1 MGTEQET
8 LIYIEDQDKLD
19 ASVAAN
25 AFAHKD
31 VKNRAYINTLGAE
44 LALKYLASEDIDV
57 SNIYNIHSIKKIL
70 EEMDISDIMLPNI
83 HIDVRVVF
91 DENAIFVPKSHFE
104 YNLVPDIY
112 LVFYLAKDLSHVKF
126 LGFFDPKLINKNNAN
141 DKYYFIEKEKLSS
154 AKDLKKYI
162 EAHKS
167 TTNET
172 LSAEDYS
179 NSERIIVAMSD
190 NDISEADKKYLIN
203 QLTKSAELRDKFI
216 EYENFETLSYKAM
229 TDSEIKKPE
238 IKEAVEETPSINDT
252 AEIADT
258 ATEEDVTDVSENLEI
273 DDMELEPIAPIEDIA
288 LDEDFNTDTTDVT
301 DTTETPKNNEKSS
314 NGIADI
320 AGTAIAGAAAG
331 AIVGAA
337 AGATAMAAGEVAGF
351 ASTAAELGAVAETGM
366 NIVDKGVDIAKD
378 LVTGTSEEKI
388 SLDNI
393 ETPEI
398 ENTALP
404 QEDIATNSISLD
416 DVDTSAIDNISLPEE
431 NIETEQISLDNVEI
445 PEPNAGEDFIDQI
458 DNKISFDDIDTN
470 VAENIAEPLNIDEE
484 KVSLN
489 EVDTTNIEPLEN
501 LDEQVDINENS
512 ISLDDV
518 DVSNIET
525 LNPKDDFQEE
535 TISFDNIDLDTT
547 NISEENLNIDTN
559 ATEEKLSFND
569 VQEKESETQDENSN
583 VEETISLDNIPQTDV
598 EELDTSDFM
607 DDVVSLDDMD
617 LNLEETGLNET
628 TEIADNIEPLDISE
642 TVKTENSEPVAN
654 TEENKEGFGKN
665 LLENLTP
672 ENLDN
677 ISIEDL
683 GLDDENLPE
692 TNAEDIS
699 SNDLLSQ
706 IDDIL
711 NSSAT
716 SDTPVEVPQ
725 NETTDTNV
733 SLDDIPDI
741 SDLAETP
748 VTTDENPNAEIL
760 DNIEN
765 LSDNV
770 EEPTISEDN
779 SEEESNATDG
789 MLADIDDL
797 LGGGFD
803 SEENSAEPQVPQESP
818 ENVEDN
824 ENIGVLFNDTD
835 PVTDAELDNIE
846 EDVQSQSIPG
856 AALMNKPKTN
866 KNTIIVAA
874 ALVTVLAAAS
884 AVLMLKPKADNAADV
899 VEPIATTQT
908 PTDNVPATPTDTE
921 NILANTPDI
930 KKDAN
935 NIQKAQ
941 PQELKNTAIKPKQG
955 ARESY
960 MDVSKLVWD
969 VPDSLSYSTKM
980 QNYLRTAGKSIKLS
994 LSADLLLADE
1004 YAYTNQVK
1012 VSLKLSKDGSVQ
1024 DARIV
1029 SSSGSTQIDNIV
1041 LQSVKETLNVVKPPS
1056 DEVKTPDFN
1065 LALIIYF

>member
-91 DENAIFVPKSHFE
+91 DENVIFVPKSHFE

-126 LGFFDPKLINKNNAN
+126 LGFFDPKLINKNNSN

-162 EAHKS
+162 ETHQS

-172 LSAEDYS
+172 LSEEDYS

-190 NDISEADKKYLIN
+190 NDISEDDKKYLIN

-238 IKEAVEETPSINDT
+238 IKDITETAPVDT
-252 AEIADT
+252 NITEISDIV
-258 ATEEDVTDVSENLEI
+258 TEEEPTDVSENLEI
-273 DDMELEPIAPIEDIA
+273 DDIELEPIAPIEDIA
-288 LDEDFNTDTTDVT
+288 LDENFNTDTTDVAN
-301 DTTETPKNNEKSS
+301 TTEAPKNIDEKSS
-314 NGIADI
+314 NATDI

-331 AIVGAA
+331 AIAGAA
-337 AGATAMAAGEVAGF
+337 AGTAAIAAGEIAGL
-351 ASTAAELGAVAETGM
+351 ASTAAEIGAIAETGM
-366 NIVDKGVDIAKD
+366 NITDKGLDIAKD
-378 LVTGTSEEKI
+378 LISEKSEEKI
-388 SLDNI
+388 SLENVEVPDI
-393 ETPEI
+393 ED
-398 ENTALP
+398 TALP
-404 QEDIATNSISLD
+404 QEDVTTNSISLD
-416 DVDTSAIDNISLPEE
+416 EVDTSAIDNISLPEE

-445 PEPNAGEDFIDQI
+445 PEPTAGEDFINQI
-458 DNKISFDDIDTN
+458 DNKISFDDVETDVT
-470 VAENIAEPLNIDEE
+470 ENTTEPLNIDEE
-484 KVSLN
+484 KISLN
-489 EVDTTNIEPLEN
+489 EVDTTSIEPLEN
-501 LDEQVDINENS
+501 LNDQVDINENS

-518 DVSNIET
+518 NISDVET

-535 TISFDNIDLDTT
+535 TISFDNVDIDTT
-547 NISEENLNIDTN
+547 NIPEENLNIDTN
-559 ATEEKLSFND
+559 ATENKISFND
-569 VQEKESETQDENSN
+569 VQEKESEIKDANLNTTETTSFDN
-583 VEETISLDNIPQTDV
+583 VPQAEV

-628 TEIADNIEPLDISE
+628 TELTNNVEPLDISE
-642 TVKTENSEPVAN
+642 TVEPENSTENSEPVAE

-683 GLDDENLPE
+683 GLDDKNLPE

-725 NETTDTNV
+725 TETTDTNA
-733 SLDDIPDI
+733 SLDEIPDI
-741 SDLAETP
+741 TDLANTP
-748 VTTDENPNAEIL
+748 VTSDETNT
-760 DNIEN
+760 
-765 LSDNV
+765 
-770 EEPTISEDN
+770 EEPTITEEN
-779 SEEESNATDG
+779 SEEESNADDA
-789 MLADIDDL
+789 MFADIDDL
-797 LGGGFD
+797 LGGEID
-803 SEENSAEPQVPQESP
+803 SEEKSTETQDTP
-818 ENVEDN
+818 ENIEDN
-824 ENIGVLFNDTD
+824 KNIGVLFNDTD

-846 EDVQSQSIPG
+846 EDAQPQSIPG

-884 AVLMLKPKADNAADV
+884 AVMILKPKDDNATDV

-908 PTDNVPATPTDTE
+908 PSDNVPTAPTDTE

-941 PQELKNTAIKPKQG
+941 PQELKNTAVKPKQG
-955 ARESY
+955 AKESY

-1012 VSLKLSKDGSVQ
+1012 VSLKLSKDGAVQ

>member
-91 DENAIFVPKSHFE
+91 DENVIFVPKSHFE

-162 EAHKS
+162 ETHQS

-172 LSAEDYS
+172 LSEEDYS

-190 NDISEADKKYLIN
+190 NDISEDDKKYLIN

-238 IKEAVEETPSINDT
+238 IKDITETTPVDT
-252 AEIADT
+252 NITEISDIV
-258 ATEEDVTDVSENLEI
+258 TEEEPTDVSENLEI
-273 DDMELEPIAPIEDIA
+273 DDIELEPIAPIEDIA
-288 LDEDFNTDTTDVT
+288 LDEDFNTDTTDVAN
-301 DTTETPKNNEKSS
+301 TTEAPKNIDEKSS
-314 NGIADI
+314 NATDI

-331 AIVGAA
+331 AIAGAA
-337 AGATAMAAGEVAGF
+337 AGTAAIAAGEITGL
-351 ASTAAELGAVAETGM
+351 ASTAAEIGAITETGM
-366 NIVDKGVDIAKD
+366 NITDKGLDIAKD
-378 LVTGTSEEKI
+378 LISEKSEEKI
-388 SLDNI
+388 SLENVEAPDI
-393 ETPEI
+393 ED
-398 ENTALP
+398 TALP
-404 QEDIATNSISLD
+404 QEDVTTNSISLD
-416 DVDTSAIDNISLPEE
+416 EVDTSAIDNISLPEE

-445 PEPNAGEDFIDQI
+445 PEPTAGEDFINQI
-458 DNKISFDDIDTN
+458 DNKISFDDIETDVT
-470 VAENIAEPLNIDEE
+470 ENTTEPLNIDEE
-484 KVSLN
+484 KISLN
-489 EVDTTNIEPLEN
+489 EVDTTSIEPLEN
-501 LDEQVDINENS
+501 LNDQVDINENS

-518 DVSNIET
+518 NISDVET

-535 TISFDNIDLDTT
+535 TISFDNVDIDTT
-547 NISEENLNIDTN
+547 NIPEENLNIDTN
-559 ATEEKLSFND
+559 ATENKISFND
-569 VQEKESETQDENSN
+569 VQEKESEIKD
-583 VEETISLDNIPQTDV
+583 

-628 TEIADNIEPLDISE
+628 TELTNNVEPLDISE
-642 TVKTENSEPVAN
+642 TVEPENSTENSEPVAE

-683 GLDDENLPE
+683 GLDDKNLPE

-725 NETTDTNV
+725 TETTDTNA
-733 SLDDIPDI
+733 SLDEIPDI
-741 SDLAETP
+741 TDLANTP
-748 VTTDENPNAEIL
+748 VTSDETNT
-760 DNIEN
+760 
-765 LSDNV
+765 
-770 EEPTISEDN
+770 EEPTITEEN
-779 SEEESNATDG
+779 SEEESNADDA
-789 MLADIDDL
+789 MFADIDDL
-797 LGGGFD
+797 LGGEID
-803 SEENSAEPQVPQESP
+803 SEEKSTETQDTP
-818 ENVEDN
+818 ENIEDN
-824 ENIGVLFNDTD
+824 KNIGVLFNDTD

-846 EDVQSQSIPG
+846 EDAQPQSIPG

-884 AVLMLKPKADNAADV
+884 AVMILKPKDDNATDV

-908 PTDNVPATPTDTE
+908 PSDNVPTAPTDTE

-930 KKDAN
+930 KKDTN

-941 PQELKNTAIKPKQG
+941 PQELKNTAVKPKQG
-955 ARESY
+955 AKESY

-1012 VSLKLSKDGSVQ
+1012 VSLKLSKDGAVQ

-1041 LQSVKETLNVVKPPS
+1041 LQSVKDTLSAVKPPV
-1056 DEVKTPDFN
+1056 DELKGQNFN

>member
-91 DENAIFVPKSHFE
+91 DENVIFVPKSHFE

-162 EAHKS
+162 ETHQS

-172 LSAEDYS
+172 LSEEDYS

-190 NDISEADKKYLIN
+190 NDISEDDKKYLIN

-238 IKEAVEETPSINDT
+238 IKDITETTPVDT
-252 AEIADT
+252 NITEISDI
-258 ATEEDVTDVSENLEI
+258 ATEEEPTNVSENLEI
-273 DDMELEPIAPIEDIA
+273 DDIELEPIAPIEDIA
-288 LDEDFNTDTTDVT
+288 LDENFNNDTTDVAN
-301 DTTETPKNNEKSS
+301 TTEAPKNIDEKSS
-314 NGIADI
+314 NATDI

-331 AIVGAA
+331 AIAGAA
-337 AGATAMAAGEVAGF
+337 AGTAAIAAGEIAGL
-351 ASTAAELGAVAETGM
+351 ASTAAEIGAIAETGM
-366 NIVDKGVDIAKD
+366 NITDKGLDIAKD
-378 LVTGTSEEKI
+378 LISEKSEEKF
-388 SLDNI
+388 SLENVEAPDI
-393 ETPEI
+393 ED
-398 ENTALP
+398 TALP
-404 QEDIATNSISLD
+404 QEDVTTNSISLD
-416 DVDTSAIDNISLPEE
+416 EVDTSAIDNISLPEE

-445 PEPNAGEDFIDQI
+445 PEPTAGEDFINQI
-458 DNKISFDDIDTN
+458 DNKISFDDVETDVT
-470 VAENIAEPLNIDEE
+470 ENTTEPLNIDEE
-484 KVSLN
+484 KISLN
-489 EVDTTNIEPLEN
+489 EVDTTSIEPLEN
-501 LDEQVDINENS
+501 LNDQVDINENS

-518 DVSNIET
+518 NISDVET

-535 TISFDNIDLDTT
+535 TISFDNVDIDTT
-547 NISEENLNIDTN
+547 NIPEENLNIDAN
-559 ATEEKLSFND
+559 ATENKISFND
-569 VQEKESETQDENSN
+569 VQEKESEIKDEDLNTTETTSFDN
-583 VEETISLDNIPQTDV
+583 VPQAEV

-628 TEIADNIEPLDISE
+628 TELTNNVEPLDISE
-642 TVKTENSEPVAN
+642 TVEPENSTENSEPVTE

-672 ENLDN
+672 ENL
-677 ISIEDL
+677 
-683 GLDDENLPE
+683 
-692 TNAEDIS
+692 
-699 SNDLLSQ
+699 
-706 IDDIL
+706 
-711 NSSAT
+711 
-716 SDTPVEVPQ
+716 
-725 NETTDTNV
+725 
-733 SLDDIPDI
+733 
-741 SDLAETP
+741 
-748 VTTDENPNAEIL
+748 
-760 DNIEN
+760 
-765 LSDNV
+765 
-770 EEPTISEDN
+770 EDN
-779 SEEESNATDG
+779 K
-789 MLADIDDL
+789 
-797 LGGGFD
+797 
-803 SEENSAEPQVPQESP
+803 
-818 ENVEDN
+818 
-824 ENIGVLFNDTD
+824 NIGVLFNDTD

-846 EDVQSQSIPG
+846 EDAQPQSIPG

-884 AVLMLKPKADNAADV
+884 AVMILKPKDDNATDV

-908 PTDNVPATPTDTE
+908 PSDNVPTAPTDTE

-941 PQELKNTAIKPKQG
+941 PQELKNTAVKPKQG
-955 ARESY
+955 AKESY

-1012 VSLKLSKDGSVQ
+1012 VSLKLSKDGAVQ

>member
-91 DENAIFVPKSHFE
+91 DENVIFVPKSHFE

-162 EAHKS
+162 ETHQS

-172 LSAEDYS
+172 LSEEDYS

-190 NDISEADKKYLIN
+190 NDISEDDKKYLIN

-238 IKEAVEETPSINDT
+238 IKDITETT
-252 AEIADT
+252 TADT
-258 ATEEDVTDVSENLEI
+258 NITEISDIATEEEPTNVSENLEI
-273 DDMELEPIAPIEDIA
+273 DDIELEPIAPIEDIA
-288 LDEDFNTDTTDVT
+288 LDEDFNTDTTDVAN
-301 DTTETPKNNEKSS
+301 TTETPKNIDEKSS
-314 NGIADI
+314 NATDI

-331 AIVGAA
+331 AIAGAA
-337 AGATAMAAGEVAGF
+337 AGAAAIAAGEIAGL
-351 ASTAAELGAVAETGM
+351 ASTAAEIGAIAETGM
-366 NIVDKGVDIAKD
+366 NITDKGLDIAKD
-378 LVTGTSEEKI
+378 LTSEKSEEKI
-388 SLDNI
+388 SLENVEAPNI
-393 ETPEI
+393 EDI
-398 ENTALP
+398 ALP
-404 QEDIATNSISLD
+404 QEDVTTNSISLD
-416 DVDTSAIDNISLPEE
+416 EVDTSAIDNISLPEE

-445 PEPNAGEDFIDQI
+445 PEPTAGEDFINQI
-458 DNKISFDDIDTN
+458 DNKISFDDIETDVT
-470 VAENIAEPLNIDEE
+470 ENTTEPLNIDEE
-484 KVSLN
+484 KISLN
-489 EVDTTNIEPLEN
+489 EVDTTSIEPLEN
-501 LDEQVDINENS
+501 LNDQVDINENS

-518 DVSNIET
+518 NISDIET

-535 TISFDNIDLDTT
+535 TISFDNVDIDTT
-547 NISEENLNIDTN
+547 NIPEENLNIDTN
-559 ATEEKLSFND
+559 ATENKISFND
-569 VQEKESETQDENSN
+569 VQEKESEIKD
-583 VEETISLDNIPQTDV
+583 

-628 TEIADNIEPLDISE
+628 TELTNNVEPLDVSE
-642 TVKTENSEPVAN
+642 TVEPENSTENSEPVTE

-683 GLDDENLPE
+683 GLDDKNLPE

-725 NETTDTNV
+725 TETTDTNA
-733 SLDDIPDI
+733 SLDEIPDI
-741 SDLAETP
+741 TDLANTP
-748 VTTDENPNAEIL
+748 VTSDETNT
-760 DNIEN
+760 
-765 LSDNV
+765 
-770 EEPTISEDN
+770 EEPTITEDN
-779 SEEESNATDG
+779 SEEESNSDDA
-789 MLADIDDL
+789 MFADIDDL
-797 LGGGFD
+797 LGGEID
-803 SEENSAEPQVPQESP
+803 SEEKSTETQDTP
-818 ENVEDN
+818 ENIEDN
-824 ENIGVLFNDTD
+824 KNIGVLFNDTD

-846 EDVQSQSIPG
+846 EDAQPQSIPG

-884 AVLMLKPKADNAADV
+884 AVMILKPKDDNATDV

-908 PTDNVPATPTDTE
+908 PSDNVPTAPTDTE

-941 PQELKNTAIKPKQG
+941 PQELKNTAVKPKQG
-955 ARESY
+955 AKESY

-1012 VSLKLSKDGSVQ
+1012 VSLKLSKDGAVQ

>member
-91 DENAIFVPKSHFE
+91 DENVIFVPKSHFE

-162 EAHKS
+162 ETHQS

-172 LSAEDYS
+172 LSEEDYS

-190 NDISEADKKYLIN
+190 NDISEDDKKYLIN

-238 IKEAVEETPSINDT
+238 IKDITETNPVDT
-252 AEIADT
+252 NITEISDI
-258 ATEEDVTDVSENLEI
+258 ATEEEPTDVSENLEI
-273 DDMELEPIAPIEDIA
+273 DDIELEPIAPIEDIA
-288 LDEDFNTDTTDVT
+288 LDEDFNTDTTDVAN
-301 DTTETPKNNEKSS
+301 TTEAPKNIDEKSS
-314 NGIADI
+314 NATDI

-331 AIVGAA
+331 AIAGAA
-337 AGATAMAAGEVAGF
+337 AGTAAIAAGEIAGL
-351 ASTAAELGAVAETGM
+351 ASTAAEIGAIAETGM
-366 NIVDKGVDIAKD
+366 NITDKGLDIAKD
-378 LVTGTSEEKI
+378 LISEKSEEKI
-388 SLDNI
+388 SLD
-393 ETPEI
+393 E
-398 ENTALP
+398 
-404 QEDIATNSISLD
+404 
-416 DVDTSAIDNISLPEE
+416 VDTSAIDNISLPEE

-445 PEPNAGEDFIDQI
+445 PEPTAGEDFINQI
-458 DNKISFDDIDTN
+458 DNKISFDDIETDVT
-470 VAENIAEPLNIDEE
+470 ENTTEPLNIDEE
-484 KVSLN
+484 KISLN
-489 EVDTTNIEPLEN
+489 EVDTTSIEPLEN
-501 LDEQVDINENS
+501 LNDQVDINENS

-518 DVSNIET
+518 NISDIET
-525 LNPKDDFQEE
+525 LNPRDDFQEE
-535 TISFDNIDLDTT
+535 TISFDNVDIDTT
-547 NISEENLNIDTN
+547 NIPEENLNIDIN
-559 ATEEKLSFND
+559 ATENKISFND
-569 VQEKESETQDENSN
+569 VQEKESEIKDEDLNTTETTSFDN
-583 VEETISLDNIPQTDV
+583 VPQAEV

-628 TEIADNIEPLDISE
+628 TELTNNVEPLDISE
-642 TVKTENSEPVAN
+642 TVEPENSTENSEPVAE

-683 GLDDENLPE
+683 GLDDKNLPE

-725 NETTDTNV
+725 TETTDTNA
-733 SLDDIPDI
+733 SLDEIPDI
-741 SDLAETP
+741 TDLANTP
-748 VTTDENPNAEIL
+748 VTSDETNT
-760 DNIEN
+760 
-765 LSDNV
+765 
-770 EEPTISEDN
+770 EEPTITEEN
-779 SEEESNATDG
+779 SEEESNADDA
-789 MLADIDDL
+789 MFADIDDL
-797 LGGGFD
+797 LGGEIN
-803 SEENSAEPQVPQESP
+803 SEEKSTETQDTP
-818 ENVEDN
+818 ENIEDN
-824 ENIGVLFNDTD
+824 KNIGVLFNDTD

-846 EDVQSQSIPG
+846 EDAQPQSIPG

-884 AVLMLKPKADNAADV
+884 AVMILKPKDDNATDV

-908 PTDNVPATPTDTE
+908 PSDNVPTAPTDTE

-941 PQELKNTAIKPKQG
+941 PQELKNTAVKPKQG
-955 ARESY
+955 AKESY

-1012 VSLKLSKDGSVQ
+1012 VNLKLSKDGAVQ

>member
-91 DENAIFVPKSHFE
+91 DENVIFVPKSHFE

-162 EAHKS
+162 ETHQS

-172 LSAEDYS
+172 LSEEDYS

-190 NDISEADKKYLIN
+190 NDISEDDKKYLIN

-238 IKEAVEETPSINDT
+238 IKDITETNPVDT
-252 AEIADT
+252 NITEISDIV
-258 ATEEDVTDVSENLEI
+258 TEEEPTDVSENLEI
-273 DDMELEPIAPIEDIA
+273 DDIELEPIAPIEDIA
-288 LDEDFNTDTTDVT
+288 LDEDFNTDTTDVAN
-301 DTTETPKNNEKSS
+301 TTEAPKNIDEKSS
-314 NGIADI
+314 NATDI

-331 AIVGAA
+331 TAAI
-337 AGATAMAAGEVAGF
+337 AAGEIAGL
-351 ASTAAELGAVAETGM
+351 ASTASKIGAIAETGM
-366 NIVDKGVDIAKD
+366 NITDKGLDIAKD
-378 LVTGTSEEKI
+378 LISEKSEEKI
-388 SLDNI
+388 SLENV
-393 ETPEI
+393 ETPDI
-398 ENTALP
+398 EDIALP
-404 QEDIATNSISLD
+404 QEDVTTNSISLD
-416 DVDTSAIDNISLPEE
+416 EVDTSAIDNISLPEE

-445 PEPNAGEDFIDQI
+445 PEPTAGEDFINQI
-458 DNKISFDDIDTN
+458 DNKISFDDVETDVT
-470 VAENIAEPLNIDEE
+470 ENTTEPLNIDEE
-484 KVSLN
+484 KISLN
-489 EVDTTNIEPLEN
+489 EVDTTSIEPLEN
-501 LDEQVDINENS
+501 LNDQVDINENS

-518 DVSNIET
+518 NISDVET

-535 TISFDNIDLDTT
+535 TISFDNVDIDTT
-547 NISEENLNIDTN
+547 NIPEENLNIDTN
-559 ATEEKLSFND
+559 ATENKISFND
-569 VQEKESETQDENSN
+569 VQEKESEIKGEDLNTT
-583 VEETISLDNIPQTDV
+583 ETISLDNVPQAEV

-617 LNLEETGLNET
+617 LNLEETGINET
-628 TEIADNIEPLDISE
+628 TELTNNVEPLDISE
-642 TVKTENSEPVAN
+642 TVEPENSTENSEPVAE

-683 GLDDENLPE
+683 GLDDKNLPE

-725 NETTDTNV
+725 TETTDTNA
-733 SLDDIPDI
+733 SLDEIPDI
-741 SDLAETP
+741 TDLANTP
-748 VTTDENPNAEIL
+748 VTSDETNT
-760 DNIEN
+760 
-765 LSDNV
+765 
-770 EEPTISEDN
+770 EEPTITEEN
-779 SEEESNATDG
+779 SEEESNADDA
-789 MLADIDDL
+789 MFADIDDL
-797 LGGGFD
+797 LGGEFD
-803 SEENSAEPQVPQESP
+803 SEEKSTETQDTP
-818 ENVEDN
+818 ENIEDN
-824 ENIGVLFNDTD
+824 KNIGVLFNDTD
-835 PVTDAELDNIE
+835 PVTDAELDK
-846 EDVQSQSIPG
+846 
-856 AALMNKPKTN
+856 LMNKPKTN

-884 AVLMLKPKADNAADV
+884 AVMILKPKNDNATDV

-908 PTDNVPATPTDTE
+908 PSDNVPTAPTDTE

-941 PQELKNTAIKPKQG
+941 PQELKNTAVKPKQG
-955 ARESY
+955 AKESY

-1012 VSLKLSKDGSVQ
+1012 VSLKLSKDGAVQ

>member
-91 DENAIFVPKSHFE
+91 DENVIFVPKSHFE

-162 EAHKS
+162 ETHQS

-172 LSAEDYS
+172 LSEEDYS

-190 NDISEADKKYLIN
+190 NDISEDDKKYLIN

-238 IKEAVEETPSINDT
+238 IKDITETTPVDT
-252 AEIADT
+252 NITEISDIV
-258 ATEEDVTDVSENLEI
+258 TEEKPTDVSENLEI
-273 DDMELEPIAPIEDIA
+273 DDIELEPIAPIEDIA
-288 LDEDFNTDTTDVT
+288 LDEDFNTDTTDVAN
-301 DTTETPKNNEKSS
+301 TTEAPKNIDEKSS
-314 NGIADI
+314 NATDI

-331 AIVGAA
+331 AIAGAA
-337 AGATAMAAGEVAGF
+337 AGTAAIAAGEIAGL
-351 ASTAAELGAVAETGM
+351 ASTAAEVGAIAETGM
-366 NIVDKGVDIAKD
+366 NITDKGLDIAKD
-378 LVTGTSEEKI
+378 LISEKSEEKI
-388 SLDNI
+388 SLENVEAPGI
-393 ETPEI
+393 ED
-398 ENTALP
+398 TALP
-404 QEDIATNSISLD
+404 QEDITTNTISLD
-416 DVDTSAIDNISLPEE
+416 EVDTSAIDNISLPEE

-445 PEPNAGEDFIDQI
+445 PEPTAGEDFINQI
-458 DNKISFDDIDTN
+458 DNKISFDDIETDVT
-470 VAENIAEPLNIDEE
+470 ENTTEPLNIDEE
-484 KVSLN
+484 KISLN
-489 EVDTTNIEPLEN
+489 EVDTTSIEPLEN
-501 LDEQVDINENS
+501 LNDQVDINENS

-518 DVSNIET
+518 NISDVET

-535 TISFDNIDLDTT
+535 TISFDNVDIDTT
-547 NISEENLNIDTN
+547 NIPEENLNIDTN
-559 ATEEKLSFND
+559 ATETTSFD
-569 VQEKESETQDENSN
+569 N
-583 VEETISLDNIPQTDV
+583 VPQAEV

-607 DDVVSLDDMD
+607 DDVVSLDGMD

-628 TEIADNIEPLDISE
+628 TELTNNVEPLDISE
-642 TVKTENSEPVAN
+642 TVEPENSTENSKPVTE

-683 GLDDENLPE
+683 GLDDKNLPE

-711 NSSAT
+711 NSSVT
-716 SDTPVEVPQ
+716 SDTPVEVSQ
-725 NETTDTNV
+725 TETTDTNA
-733 SLDDIPDI
+733 SLDEIPDI
-741 SDLAETP
+741 TDLANTP
-748 VTTDENPNAEIL
+748 VTSGETNT
-760 DNIEN
+760 
-765 LSDNV
+765 
-770 EEPTISEDN
+770 EEPTITEEN
-779 SEEESNATDG
+779 SEEESNADDT
-789 MLADIDDL
+789 MFADIDAL
-797 LGGGFD
+797 LGGEFD
-803 SEENSAEPQVPQESP
+803 SEEKSTETQDTP
-818 ENVEDN
+818 ENIEDN

-846 EDVQSQSIPG
+846 EDDQPQSIPG

-884 AVLMLKPKADNAADV
+884 AVMILKPKDDNATDV
-899 VEPIATTQT
+899 VEPITTTQT
-908 PTDNVPATPTDTE
+908 PSDNVPTAPTDTE

-941 PQELKNTAIKPKQG
+941 PQELKNTAVKPKQG
-955 ARESY
+955 AKESY

-1012 VSLKLSKDGSVQ
+1012 VSLKLSKDGAVQ

>member
-91 DENAIFVPKSHFE
+91 DENVIFVPKSHFE

-162 EAHKS
+162 ETHQS

-172 LSAEDYS
+172 LSEEDYS

-190 NDISEADKKYLIN
+190 NDISEDDKKYLIN

-238 IKEAVEETPSINDT
+238 IKDITETAPVDT
-252 AEIADT
+252 NITEISDIV
-258 ATEEDVTDVSENLEI
+258 TEEEPTDVSENLEI
-273 DDMELEPIAPIEDIA
+273 DDIELEPIAPIEDIA
-288 LDEDFNTDTTDVT
+288 LDEDFNTDTTDVAN
-301 DTTETPKNNEKSS
+301 TTEAPKNIDEKSS
-314 NGIADI
+314 NATDI

-331 AIVGAA
+331 AIAGAA
-337 AGATAMAAGEVAGF
+337 AGTAAIAAGEIAGL
-351 ASTAAELGAVAETGM
+351 ASTAAEIGAVAETGM
-366 NIVDKGVDIAKD
+366 NITDKGLDIAKD
-378 LVTGTSEEKI
+378 LISEKSEEKI
-388 SLDNI
+388 SLD
-393 ETPEI
+393 E
-398 ENTALP
+398 
-404 QEDIATNSISLD
+404 
-416 DVDTSAIDNISLPEE
+416 VDTSAIDNISLPEE

-445 PEPNAGEDFIDQI
+445 PEPTAGEDFINQI
-458 DNKISFDDIDTN
+458 DNKISFDDIETDVT
-470 VAENIAEPLNIDEE
+470 ENTTEPLNIDEE
-484 KVSLN
+484 KISLN
-489 EVDTTNIEPLEN
+489 EVDTTSIEPLEN
-501 LDEQVDINENS
+501 LNDQVDINENS
-512 ISLDDV
+512 ISLNDV
-518 DVSNIET
+518 NISDIET
-525 LNPKDDFQEE
+525 LNPRDDFQEE
-535 TISFDNIDLDTT
+535 TISFDNVDIDTT
-547 NISEENLNIDTN
+547 NIPEENLNIDTN
-559 ATEEKLSFND
+559 ATENKISFND
-569 VQEKESETQDENSN
+569 VQEKESEIKDEDLNTTETTSFDN
-583 VEETISLDNIPQTDV
+583 VPQAEV

-628 TEIADNIEPLDISE
+628 TELTNNVEPLDISE
-642 TVKTENSEPVAN
+642 TVEPENSTENSEPVAE

-683 GLDDENLPE
+683 GLDDKNLPE

-725 NETTDTNV
+725 TETTDTNA
-733 SLDDIPDI
+733 SLDEIPDI
-741 SDLAETP
+741 TDLANTP
-748 VTTDENPNAEIL
+748 VTSDETNT
-760 DNIEN
+760 
-765 LSDNV
+765 
-770 EEPTISEDN
+770 EEPTITEEN
-779 SEEESNATDG
+779 SEEESNADDA
-789 MLADIDDL
+789 MFADIDDL
-797 LGGGFD
+797 LGGEFD
-803 SEENSAEPQVPQESP
+803 SEEKSTETQDTP
-818 ENVEDN
+818 ENIEDN
-824 ENIGVLFNDTD
+824 KNIGVLFNDTD

-846 EDVQSQSIPG
+846 EDAQPQSIPG

-884 AVLMLKPKADNAADV
+884 AVMILKPKDDNATDV

-908 PTDNVPATPTDTE
+908 PSDNVPTAPTDTE

-941 PQELKNTAIKPKQG
+941 PQELKNTAVKPKQG
-955 ARESY
+955 AKESY

-1012 VSLKLSKDGSVQ
+1012 VSLKLSKDGAVQ
-1024 DARIV
+1024 DAGIV
-1029 SSSGSTQIDNIV
+1029 SSSGST
-1041 LQSVKETLNVVKPPS
+1041 
-1056 DEVKTPDFN
+1056 
-1065 LALIIYF
+1065 

>member
-91 DENAIFVPKSHFE
+91 DENVIFVPKSHFE

-162 EAHKS
+162 ETHQS

-172 LSAEDYS
+172 LSEEDYS

-190 NDISEADKKYLIN
+190 NDISEDDKKYLIN

-238 IKEAVEETPSINDT
+238 IKDITETTPVDT
-252 AEIADT
+252 NITEISDIV
-258 ATEEDVTDVSENLEI
+258 TEEEPTDVSENLEI
-273 DDMELEPIAPIEDIA
+273 DDIELEPIAPIEDIA
-288 LDEDFNTDTTDVT
+288 LDEDFNTDTTDVAN
-301 DTTETPKNNEKSS
+301 TTEAPKNIDEKSS
-314 NGIADI
+314 NATDI

-331 AIVGAA
+331 AIAGAA
-337 AGATAMAAGEVAGF
+337 AGTAAIAAGEIAGL
-351 ASTAAELGAVAETGM
+351 ASTAAEIGAIAETGM
-366 NIVDKGVDIAKD
+366 NITDKGLDIAKD
-378 LVTGTSEEKI
+378 LISEKSEEKI
-388 SLDNI
+388 SLD
-393 ETPEI
+393 E
-398 ENTALP
+398 
-404 QEDIATNSISLD
+404 
-416 DVDTSAIDNISLPEE
+416 VDTSAIDNISLPEE

-445 PEPNAGEDFIDQI
+445 PEPTAGEDFINQI
-458 DNKISFDDIDTN
+458 DNKISFDDVETDVT
-470 VAENIAEPLNIDEE
+470 ENTTEPLNIDEE
-484 KVSLN
+484 KISLN
-489 EVDTTNIEPLEN
+489 EVDTTSIEPLEN
-501 LDEQVDINENS
+501 LNDQVDINENS

-518 DVSNIET
+518 NISDVET

-535 TISFDNIDLDTT
+535 TISFDNVDIDTT
-547 NISEENLNIDTN
+547 NIPEENLNIDTN
-559 ATEEKLSFND
+559 ATENKISFND
-569 VQEKESETQDENSN
+569 VQEKESEIKDEDLNTTETTSFDN
-583 VEETISLDNIPQTDV
+583 VPQAEV

-617 LNLEETGLNET
+617 LNLEETGINET
-628 TEIADNIEPLDISE
+628 TELTNNVEPLDISE
-642 TVKTENSEPVAN
+642 TVEPENSTENSEPVAE

-683 GLDDENLPE
+683 GLDDKNLPE

-725 NETTDTNV
+725 TETTDTNA
-733 SLDDIPDI
+733 SLDEIPDI
-741 SDLAETP
+741 TDLANTP
-748 VTTDENPNAEIL
+748 VTSDETNT
-760 DNIEN
+760 
-765 LSDNV
+765 
-770 EEPTISEDN
+770 EEPTITEEN
-779 SEEESNATDG
+779 SEEENNADDA
-789 MLADIDDL
+789 MFADIDDL
-797 LGGGFD
+797 LGGEFD
-803 SEENSAEPQVPQESP
+803 SEEKSTETQDTP
-818 ENVEDN
+818 ENIEDN
-824 ENIGVLFNDTD
+824 KNIGVLFNDTD

-846 EDVQSQSIPG
+846 EDAQPQSIPG

-884 AVLMLKPKADNAADV
+884 AVMILKPKDDNATDV

-908 PTDNVPATPTDTE
+908 PSDNVPTAPTDTE

-941 PQELKNTAIKPKQG
+941 PQELKNTAVKPKQG
-955 ARESY
+955 AKESY

-1012 VSLKLSKDGSVQ
+1012 VSLKLSKDGAVQ

>member
-91 DENAIFVPKSHFE
+91 DENVIFVPKSHFE

-162 EAHKS
+162 ETHQS

-172 LSAEDYS
+172 LSEEDYS

-190 NDISEADKKYLIN
+190 NDISEDDKKYLIN

-238 IKEAVEETPSINDT
+238 IKDITETAPVDT
-252 AEIADT
+252 NITEISDIV
-258 ATEEDVTDVSENLEI
+258 TEEEPTDVSENLAI
-273 DDMELEPIAPIEDIA
+273 DDIELEPIAPIEDIA
-288 LDEDFNTDTTDVT
+288 LDEDFNTDTTDVAN
-301 DTTETPKNNEKSS
+301 TTEAPKNIDEKSS
-314 NGIADI
+314 NATDI

-331 AIVGAA
+331 AIAGAA
-337 AGATAMAAGEVAGF
+337 AGTAAIAAGEIAGL
-351 ASTAAELGAVAETGM
+351 ASTAAEIGAIAETGM
-366 NIVDKGVDIAKD
+366 NITDKGLDIAKD
-378 LVTGTSEEKI
+378 LISEKSEEKI
-388 SLDNI
+388 SLENVEAPDI
-393 ETPEI
+393 EDI
-398 ENTALP
+398 ALP
-404 QEDIATNSISLD
+404 QEDVTTNSISLD
-416 DVDTSAIDNISLPEE
+416 EVDTSAIDNISLPEE

-445 PEPNAGEDFIDQI
+445 PEPTAGEDFINQI
-458 DNKISFDDIDTN
+458 DNKISFDDVETDVT
-470 VAENIAEPLNIDEE
+470 ENTTEPLNIDEE
-484 KVSLN
+484 KISLN
-489 EVDTTNIEPLEN
+489 EVDTTSIEPLEN
-501 LDEQVDINENS
+501 LNDQVDINENS

-518 DVSNIET
+518 NISDIET

-535 TISFDNIDLDTT
+535 TISFDNVDIDTT
-547 NISEENLNIDTN
+547 NIPEENLNIDTN
-559 ATEEKLSFND
+559 ATETTSFD
-569 VQEKESETQDENSN
+569 N
-583 VEETISLDNIPQTDV
+583 VPQAEV

-628 TEIADNIEPLDISE
+628 TELTNNVEPLDISE
-642 TVKTENSEPVAN
+642 TVEPENSTENSEPVAE

-683 GLDDENLPE
+683 GLDDKNLPE

-725 NETTDTNV
+725 TETTDTNA
-733 SLDDIPDI
+733 SLDEIPDI
-741 SDLAETP
+741 TDLANTP
-748 VTTDENPNAEIL
+748 VTSDETNT
-760 DNIEN
+760 
-765 LSDNV
+765 
-770 EEPTISEDN
+770 EEPTITEEN
-779 SEEESNATDG
+779 SEEESNADDA
-789 MLADIDDL
+789 MFADIDDL
-797 LGGGFD
+797 LGGEFD
-803 SEENSAEPQVPQESP
+803 SEEKSTETQDTP
-818 ENVEDN
+818 ENIEDN
-824 ENIGVLFNDTD
+824 KNIGVLFNDTD
-835 PVTDAELDNIE
+835 PVTNAELDNIE
-846 EDVQSQSIPG
+846 EDAQPQSIPG

-884 AVLMLKPKADNAADV
+884 AVMILKPKDDNATDV

-908 PTDNVPATPTDTE
+908 PSDNVPTAPTDTE

-941 PQELKNTAIKPKQG
+941 PQELKNTAVKPKQG
-955 ARESY
+955 AKESY

-1012 VSLKLSKDGSVQ
+1012 VSLKLSKDGAVQ

>member
-91 DENAIFVPKSHFE
+91 DENVIFVPKSHFE
-104 YNLVPDIY
+104 YNIVPDIY

-162 EAHKS
+162 ETHQS

-172 LSAEDYS
+172 LSEEDYS

-190 NDISEADKKYLIN
+190 NDISEDDKKYLIN

-238 IKEAVEETPSINDT
+238 IKDITETT
-252 AEIADT
+252 TADT
-258 ATEEDVTDVSENLEI
+258 NITEISDIATEEEPTNVSENLEI
-273 DDMELEPIAPIEDIA
+273 DDIELEPIAPIEDIA
-288 LDEDFNTDTTDVT
+288 LDEDFNTDTTDVAN
-301 DTTETPKNNEKSS
+301 TTETPKNIDEKSS
-314 NGIADI
+314 NATDI

-331 AIVGAA
+331 AIAGAA
-337 AGATAMAAGEVAGF
+337 AGAAAIAAGEIAGL
-351 ASTAAELGAVAETGM
+351 ASTAAEIGAIAETGM
-366 NIVDKGVDIAKD
+366 NITDKGLDIAKD
-378 LVTGTSEEKI
+378 LTSEKSEEKI
-388 SLDNI
+388 SLENVEAPNI
-393 ETPEI
+393 EDI
-398 ENTALP
+398 ALP
-404 QEDIATNSISLD
+404 QEDVTTNSISLD
-416 DVDTSAIDNISLPEE
+416 EVDTSAIDNISLPEE

-445 PEPNAGEDFIDQI
+445 PEPTAGEDFINQI
-458 DNKISFDDIDTN
+458 DNKISFDDIETDVT
-470 VAENIAEPLNIDEE
+470 ENTTEPLNIDEE
-484 KVSLN
+484 KISLN
-489 EVDTTNIEPLEN
+489 EVDTTSIEPLEN
-501 LDEQVDINENS
+501 LNDQVDINENS

-518 DVSNIET
+518 NISDIET

-535 TISFDNIDLDTT
+535 TISFDNVDIDTT
-547 NISEENLNIDTN
+547 NIPEENLNIDTN
-559 ATEEKLSFND
+559 ATENKISFND
-569 VQEKESETQDENSN
+569 VQEKESEIKD
-583 VEETISLDNIPQTDV
+583 

-628 TEIADNIEPLDISE
+628 TELTNNVEPLDVSE
-642 TVKTENSEPVAN
+642 TVEPENSTENSEPVTE

-683 GLDDENLPE
+683 GLDDKNLPE

-725 NETTDTNV
+725 TETTDTNA
-733 SLDDIPDI
+733 SLDEIPDI
-741 SDLAETP
+741 TDLANTP
-748 VTTDENPNAEIL
+748 VTSDETNT
-760 DNIEN
+760 
-765 LSDNV
+765 
-770 EEPTISEDN
+770 EEPTITEDN
-779 SEEESNATDG
+779 SEEESNSDDA
-789 MLADIDDL
+789 MFADIDDL
-797 LGGGFD
+797 LGGEID
-803 SEENSAEPQVPQESP
+803 SEEKSTETQDTP
-818 ENVEDN
+818 ENIEDN
-824 ENIGVLFNDTD
+824 KNIGVLFNDTD

-846 EDVQSQSIPG
+846 EDAQPQSIPG

-884 AVLMLKPKADNAADV
+884 AVMILKPKDDNATDV

-908 PTDNVPATPTDTE
+908 PSDNVPTAPTDTE

-941 PQELKNTAIKPKQG
+941 PQELKNTAVKPKQG
-955 ARESY
+955 AKESY

-1012 VSLKLSKDGSVQ
+1012 VSLKLSKDGAVQ

>member
-91 DENAIFVPKSHFE
+91 DENVIFVPKSHFE

-162 EAHKS
+162 ETHQS

-172 LSAEDYS
+172 LSEEDYS

-190 NDISEADKKYLIN
+190 NDISEDDKKYLIN

-238 IKEAVEETPSINDT
+238 IKDITETTPVDT
-252 AEIADT
+252 NITEISDIV
-258 ATEEDVTDVSENLEI
+258 TEEEPTDVSENLEI
-273 DDMELEPIAPIEDIA
+273 DDIELEPIAPIEDIA
-288 LDEDFNTDTTDVT
+288 LDENFNTDTTDVAN
-301 DTTETPKNNEKSS
+301 TTEAPKNIDEKSS
-314 NGIADI
+314 NATDI
-320 AGTAIAGAAAG
+320 AGTAIAGAATG
-331 AIVGAA
+331 AIAGAA
-337 AGATAMAAGEVAGF
+337 AGTAAIAAGEIAGL
-351 ASTAAELGAVAETGM
+351 ASTAAEIGAIAETGM
-366 NIVDKGVDIAKD
+366 NITDKGLDIAKD
-378 LVTGTSEEKI
+378 LISEKSEEKI
-388 SLDNI
+388 SLD
-393 ETPEI
+393 E
-398 ENTALP
+398 
-404 QEDIATNSISLD
+404 
-416 DVDTSAIDNISLPEE
+416 VDTSAIDNISLPEE

-445 PEPNAGEDFIDQI
+445 PEPTAGEDFINQI
-458 DNKISFDDIDTN
+458 DNKISFDDVETDVT
-470 VAENIAEPLNIDEE
+470 ENTTEPLNIDEE
-484 KVSLN
+484 KISLD
-489 EVDTTNIEPLEN
+489 EVDTTSIEPLEN
-501 LDEQVDINENS
+501 LNDQVDINENS

-518 DVSNIET
+518 NISDIET
-525 LNPKDDFQEE
+525 LNPRDDFQEE
-535 TISFDNIDLDTT
+535 TISFDNVDIDTT
-547 NISEENLNIDTN
+547 NIPEENLNIDTN
-559 ATEEKLSFND
+559 ATENKISFND
-569 VQEKESETQDENSN
+569 VQEKESEIKDEDLNTT
-583 VEETISLDNIPQTDV
+583 ETISLDNVPQAEV

-628 TEIADNIEPLDISE
+628 TELTNNVEPLDISE
-642 TVKTENSEPVAN
+642 TVEPENSTENSEPVTE

-683 GLDDENLPE
+683 GLDDKNLPE

-725 NETTDTNV
+725 AETTDTNA
-733 SLDDIPDI
+733 SLDEIPDI
-741 SDLAETP
+741 TDLANTP
-748 VTTDENPNAEIL
+748 VTSDETNT
-760 DNIEN
+760 
-765 LSDNV
+765 
-770 EEPTISEDN
+770 EEPTITEEN
-779 SEEESNATDG
+779 SEEESNADDA
-789 MLADIDDL
+789 MFADIDDL
-797 LGGGFD
+797 LGGEFD
-803 SEENSAEPQVPQESP
+803 SEEKSTETQDTP
-818 ENVEDN
+818 ENIEDN
-824 ENIGVLFNDTD
+824 KNIGVLFNDTD

-846 EDVQSQSIPG
+846 EDAQPQSIPG

-884 AVLMLKPKADNAADV
+884 AVMILKPKDDNATDV

-908 PTDNVPATPTDTE
+908 PSDNVPTAPTDTE

-941 PQELKNTAIKPKQG
+941 PQELKNTAVKPKQG
-955 ARESY
+955 AKESY

-1012 VSLKLSKDGSVQ
+1012 VSLKLSKDGAVQ

>member
-91 DENAIFVPKSHFE
+91 DENVIFVPKSHFE

-162 EAHKS
+162 ETHQS

-172 LSAEDYS
+172 LSEEDYS

-190 NDISEADKKYLIN
+190 NDISEDDKKYLIN

-238 IKEAVEETPSINDT
+238 IKDITETTPVDT
-252 AEIADT
+252 NITEISDIV
-258 ATEEDVTDVSENLEI
+258 TEEEPTDVSENLEI
-273 DDMELEPIAPIEDIA
+273 DDIELEPIAPIEDIA
-288 LDEDFNTDTTDVT
+288 LDENFNTDTTDVAN
-301 DTTETPKNNEKSS
+301 TTEAPKNIDEKSS
-314 NGIADI
+314 NATDI

-331 AIVGAA
+331 AIAGAA
-337 AGATAMAAGEVAGF
+337 AGTAAIAAGEIAGL
-351 ASTAAELGAVAETGM
+351 ASTAAEIGAVAETGM
-366 NIVDKGVDIAKD
+366 NITDKGLDIAKD
-378 LVTGTSEEKI
+378 LISEKSEEKI
-388 SLDNI
+388 SLD
-393 ETPEI
+393 E
-398 ENTALP
+398 
-404 QEDIATNSISLD
+404 
-416 DVDTSAIDNISLPEE
+416 VDTSAIDNISLPEE

-445 PEPNAGEDFIDQI
+445 PEPTAGEDFINQI
-458 DNKISFDDIDTN
+458 DNKISFDDVETDVT
-470 VAENIAEPLNIDEE
+470 ENTTEPLNIDEE
-484 KVSLN
+484 KISLN
-489 EVDTTNIEPLEN
+489 EVDTTSIEPLEN
-501 LDEQVDINENS
+501 LNDQVDINENS

-518 DVSNIET
+518 NISDVET

-535 TISFDNIDLDTT
+535 TISFDNVDIDTT
-547 NISEENLNIDTN
+547 NIPEENLNIDTN
-559 ATEEKLSFND
+559 ATENKISFND
-569 VQEKESETQDENSN
+569 VQEKESEIKDEDLNTTETTSFDN
-583 VEETISLDNIPQTDV
+583 VPQAEV

-628 TEIADNIEPLDISE
+628 TELTNNVEPLDISE
-642 TVKTENSEPVAN
+642 TVEPENSTENSEPVAE

-683 GLDDENLPE
+683 GLDDKNLPE

-725 NETTDTNV
+725 TETTDTNA
-733 SLDDIPDI
+733 SLDKIPDI
-741 SDLAETP
+741 TDLANTP
-748 VTTDENPNAEIL
+748 VTSDETNT
-760 DNIEN
+760 
-765 LSDNV
+765 
-770 EEPTISEDN
+770 EEPTITEDN
-779 SEEESNATDG
+779 SEEESNADDA
-789 MLADIDDL
+789 MFADIDDL
-797 LGGGFD
+797 LGGEFD
-803 SEENSAEPQVPQESP
+803 SEEKSTETQDTP
-818 ENVEDN
+818 ENIEDN
-824 ENIGVLFNDTD
+824 KNIGVLFNDTD

-846 EDVQSQSIPG
+846 EDAQPQSIPG

-884 AVLMLKPKADNAADV
+884 AVMILKPKDDNATDV

-908 PTDNVPATPTDTE
+908 PSDNVPTAPTDTE

-941 PQELKNTAIKPKQG
+941 PQELKNTAVKPKQG
-955 ARESY
+955 AKESY

-1012 VSLKLSKDGSVQ
+1012 VSLKLSKDGAVQ

>member
-91 DENAIFVPKSHFE
+91 DENVIFVPKSHFE

-162 EAHKS
+162 ETHQS

-172 LSAEDYS
+172 LSEEDYS

-190 NDISEADKKYLIN
+190 NDISEDDKKYLIN

-238 IKEAVEETPSINDT
+238 IKDITETTPVDT
-252 AEIADT
+252 NITEISDIV
-258 ATEEDVTDVSENLEI
+258 TEEEPTDVSENLEI
-273 DDMELEPIAPIEDIA
+273 DDIELEPIAPIEDIA
-288 LDEDFNTDTTDVT
+288 LDENFNTDTTDVAN
-301 DTTETPKNNEKSS
+301 TTEAPKNIDEKSS
-314 NGIADI
+314 NATDI

-331 AIVGAA
+331 AIAGAA
-337 AGATAMAAGEVAGF
+337 AGTAAIAAGEIAGL
-351 ASTAAELGAVAETGM
+351 ASTAAEIGAVAETGM
-366 NIVDKGVDIAKD
+366 NITDKGLDIAKD
-378 LVTGTSEEKI
+378 LISEKSEEKI
-388 SLDNI
+388 SLD
-393 ETPEI
+393 E
-398 ENTALP
+398 
-404 QEDIATNSISLD
+404 
-416 DVDTSAIDNISLPEE
+416 VDTSAIDNISLPEE

-445 PEPNAGEDFIDQI
+445 PEPTAGEDFINQI
-458 DNKISFDDIDTN
+458 DNKISFDDIETDVT
-470 VAENIAEPLNIDEE
+470 ENTTEPLNIDEE
-484 KVSLN
+484 KISLN
-489 EVDTTNIEPLEN
+489 EVDTTSIEPLEN
-501 LDEQVDINENS
+501 LNDQVDINENS
-512 ISLDDV
+512 ISLNDV
-518 DVSNIET
+518 NISDIET
-525 LNPKDDFQEE
+525 LNPRDDFQEE
-535 TISFDNIDLDTT
+535 TISFDNVDIDTT
-547 NISEENLNIDTN
+547 NIPEENLNIDTN
-559 ATEEKLSFND
+559 ATENKISFND
-569 VQEKESETQDENSN
+569 VQEKESEIKDEDLNTTETTSFDN
-583 VEETISLDNIPQTDV
+583 VPQAEV

-628 TEIADNIEPLDISE
+628 TELTNNVEPLDISE
-642 TVKTENSEPVAN
+642 TVEPENSTENSEPVAE

-683 GLDDENLPE
+683 GLDDKNLPE

-725 NETTDTNV
+725 TETTDTNA
-733 SLDDIPDI
+733 SLDEIPDI
-741 SDLAETP
+741 TDLANTP
-748 VTTDENPNAEIL
+748 VTSDETNT
-760 DNIEN
+760 
-765 LSDNV
+765 
-770 EEPTISEDN
+770 EEPTITEEN
-779 SEEESNATDG
+779 SEEESNADDA
-789 MLADIDDL
+789 MFADIDDL
-797 LGGGFD
+797 LGGEID
-803 SEENSAEPQVPQESP
+803 SEGKSTETQDTP
-818 ENVEDN
+818 ENIEDN
-824 ENIGVLFNDTD
+824 KNIGVLFNDTD

-846 EDVQSQSIPG
+846 EDAQPQSIPG

-884 AVLMLKPKADNAADV
+884 AVMILKPKDDNATDV

-908 PTDNVPATPTDTE
+908 PSDNVPTAPTDTE

-941 PQELKNTAIKPKQG
+941 PQELKNTAVKPKQG
-955 ARESY
+955 AKESY

-1012 VSLKLSKDGSVQ
+1012 VSLKLSKDGAVQ

>member
-91 DENAIFVPKSHFE
+91 DENVIFVPKSHFE

-162 EAHKS
+162 ETHQS

-172 LSAEDYS
+172 LSEEDYS

-190 NDISEADKKYLIN
+190 NDISEDDKKYLIN

-238 IKEAVEETPSINDT
+238 IKDITETTPVDT
-252 AEIADT
+252 NITEISDIV
-258 ATEEDVTDVSENLEI
+258 TEEEPTDVSENLEI
-273 DDMELEPIAPIEDIA
+273 DDIELEPIAPIEDIA
-288 LDEDFNTDTTDVT
+288 LDEDFNTDTTDVAN
-301 DTTETPKNNEKSS
+301 TTEAPKNIDEKSS
-314 NGIADI
+314 NATDI

-331 AIVGAA
+331 AIAGAA
-337 AGATAMAAGEVAGF
+337 AGTAAIAAGEIAGL
-351 ASTAAELGAVAETGM
+351 ASTAAEVGAIAETGM
-366 NIVDKGVDIAKD
+366 NITDKGLDIAKD
-378 LVTGTSEEKI
+378 LISEKSEEKI
-388 SLDNI
+388 SLENVEAPGI
-393 ETPEI
+393 ED
-398 ENTALP
+398 TALP
-404 QEDIATNSISLD
+404 QEDITTNSISLD
-416 DVDTSAIDNISLPEE
+416 EVDTSAIDNISLPEE

-445 PEPNAGEDFIDQI
+445 PEPTAGEDFINQI
-458 DNKISFDDIDTN
+458 DNKISFDDVETDVT
-470 VAENIAEPLNIDEE
+470 ENTTEPLNIDEE
-484 KVSLN
+484 KISLN
-489 EVDTTNIEPLEN
+489 EVDTTSIEPLEN
-501 LDEQVDINENS
+501 LNDQVDINENS

-518 DVSNIET
+518 NISDVET

-535 TISFDNIDLDTT
+535 TISFDNVDIDTT
-547 NISEENLNIDTN
+547 NIPEENLNIDTN
-559 ATEEKLSFND
+559 ATETTSFD
-569 VQEKESETQDENSN
+569 N
-583 VEETISLDNIPQTDV
+583 VPQAEV

-628 TEIADNIEPLDISE
+628 TELTNNVEPLDISE
-642 TVKTENSEPVAN
+642 TVEPENSTENSEPVTE

-683 GLDDENLPE
+683 GLDDKNLPE

-711 NSSAT
+711 NSSVT

-725 NETTDTNV
+725 TETTDTNA
-733 SLDDIPDI
+733 SLDEIPDI
-741 SDLAETP
+741 TDLANTP
-748 VTTDENPNAEIL
+748 VTSGETNT
-760 DNIEN
+760 
-765 LSDNV
+765 
-770 EEPTISEDN
+770 EEPTITEEN
-779 SEEESNATDG
+779 SEEESNADDA
-789 MLADIDDL
+789 MFADIDDL
-797 LGGGFD
+797 LGGEFD
-803 SEENSAEPQVPQESP
+803 SEEKSTETQDTP
-818 ENVEDN
+818 ENIEDN
-824 ENIGVLFNDTD
+824 KNIGVLFNDTD

-846 EDVQSQSIPG
+846 EDAQPQSIPG

-884 AVLMLKPKADNAADV
+884 AVMMLKPKDDNATDV

-908 PTDNVPATPTDTE
+908 PSDNVPTAPTDTE

-935 NIQKAQ
+935 NVQKAQ
-941 PQELKNTAIKPKQG
+941 PQELKNTAVKPKQG
-955 ARESY
+955 AKESY

-1012 VSLKLSKDGSVQ
+1012 VSLKLSKDGAVQ

>member
-91 DENAIFVPKSHFE
+91 DENVIFVPKSHFE

-162 EAHKS
+162 ETHQS

-172 LSAEDYS
+172 LSEEDYS

-190 NDISEADKKYLIN
+190 NDISEDDKKYLIN

-238 IKEAVEETPSINDT
+238 IKDITETNPVDT
-252 AEIADT
+252 NITEISNIV
-258 ATEEDVTDVSENLEI
+258 TEEEPTDVSENLEI
-273 DDMELEPIAPIEDIA
+273 DDIELEPIAPIEDIA
-288 LDEDFNTDTTDVT
+288 LDENFNNDTTDV
-301 DTTETPKNNEKSS
+301 
-314 NGIADI
+314 

-331 AIVGAA
+331 AIAGAA
-337 AGATAMAAGEVAGF
+337 AGTAAIAAGEIAGL
-351 ASTAAELGAVAETGM
+351 ASTAAEIGAIAETGM
-366 NIVDKGVDIAKD
+366 NITDKGLDIAKD
-378 LVTGTSEEKI
+378 LISEKSEEKI
-388 SLDNI
+388 SLENV
-393 ETPEI
+393 ETPDI
-398 ENTALP
+398 EDIALP
-404 QEDIATNSISLD
+404 QEDVTTNSISLD
-416 DVDTSAIDNISLPEE
+416 EVDTSAIDNISLPEE

-445 PEPNAGEDFIDQI
+445 PEPTAGEDFINQI
-458 DNKISFDDIDTN
+458 DNKISFDDVETDVT
-470 VAENIAEPLNIDEE
+470 ENTTEPLNIDEE
-484 KVSLN
+484 KISLN
-489 EVDTTNIEPLEN
+489 EVDTTSIEPLEN
-501 LDEQVDINENS
+501 LNDQVDINENS

-518 DVSNIET
+518 NISDVET

-535 TISFDNIDLDTT
+535 TISFDNVDIDTT
-547 NISEENLNIDTN
+547 NIPEENLNIDTN
-559 ATEEKLSFND
+559 TTENKISFND
-569 VQEKESETQDENSN
+569 VQEKESEIKDEDLNTTETTSFDN
-583 VEETISLDNIPQTDV
+583 VPQAEV

-628 TEIADNIEPLDISE
+628 TELTNNVEPLDISE
-642 TVKTENSEPVAN
+642 TVEPENSTENSEPVAE

-683 GLDDENLPE
+683 GLDDKNLPE

-725 NETTDTNV
+725 TETTDTNA
-733 SLDDIPDI
+733 SLDEIPDI
-741 SDLAETP
+741 TDLANTP
-748 VTTDENPNAEIL
+748 VTSDETNT
-760 DNIEN
+760 
-765 LSDNV
+765 
-770 EEPTISEDN
+770 EEPTITEEN
-779 SEEESNATDG
+779 SEEESNADDA
-789 MLADIDDL
+789 MFADIDDL
-797 LGGGFD
+797 LGGEID
-803 SEENSAEPQVPQESP
+803 SEEKSTETQDTP
-818 ENVEDN
+818 ENIEDN
-824 ENIGVLFNDTD
+824 KNIGVLFNDTD

-846 EDVQSQSIPG
+846 EDAQPQSIPG

-884 AVLMLKPKADNAADV
+884 AVMILKPKDDNATDV

-908 PTDNVPATPTDTE
+908 PSDNVPTAPTDTE

-941 PQELKNTAIKPKQG
+941 PQELKNTAVKPKQG
-955 ARESY
+955 AKESY

-1012 VSLKLSKDGSVQ
+1012 VSLKLSKDGAVQ

>member
-91 DENAIFVPKSHFE
+91 DENVIFVPKSHFE

-162 EAHKS
+162 ETHQS

-172 LSAEDYS
+172 LSEEDYS

-190 NDISEADKKYLIN
+190 NDISEDDKKYLIN

-238 IKEAVEETPSINDT
+238 IKDITETNPVDT
-252 AEIADT
+252 NITEISDI
-258 ATEEDVTDVSENLEI
+258 ATEEEPTDVSENLEI
-273 DDMELEPIAPIEDIA
+273 DDIELEPIAPIEDIA
-288 LDEDFNTDTTDVT
+288 LDEDFNTDTTDVAN
-301 DTTETPKNNEKSS
+301 TTEAPKNIDEKSS
-314 NGIADI
+314 NATDI

-331 AIVGAA
+331 AIAGAA
-337 AGATAMAAGEVAGF
+337 AGTAAIATGEIAGL
-351 ASTAAELGAVAETGM
+351 ASTAAEIGAIAETGM
-366 NIVDKGVDIAKD
+366 NITDKGLDIAKD
-378 LVTGTSEEKI
+378 LISEKSEEKI
-388 SLDNI
+388 SL
-393 ETPEI
+393 
-398 ENTALP
+398 ENVEAPDIKDTALP
-404 QEDIATNSISLD
+404 QEDVTTNSISLD
-416 DVDTSAIDNISLPEE
+416 EVDTSAIDNISLPEE

-445 PEPNAGEDFIDQI
+445 PEPTAGEDFINQI
-458 DNKISFDDIDTN
+458 DNKISFDDVETDVT
-470 VAENIAEPLNIDEE
+470 ENTTEPLNIDEE
-484 KVSLN
+484 KISLD
-489 EVDTTNIEPLEN
+489 EVDTTSIEPLEN
-501 LDEQVDINENS
+501 LNDQVDINENS

-518 DVSNIET
+518 NISDVET

-535 TISFDNIDLDTT
+535 TISFDNVDIDTT
-547 NISEENLNIDTN
+547 NIPEENLNIDTN
-559 ATEEKLSFND
+559 ATENKISFND
-569 VQEKESETQDENSN
+569 VQEKESEIKDENLNTTETTSFDN
-583 VEETISLDNIPQTDV
+583 VPQAEV

-628 TEIADNIEPLDISE
+628 TELTNNVEPLDISE
-642 TVKTENSEPVAN
+642 TVEPENSTENSEPVAE

-683 GLDDENLPE
+683 GLDDKNLPE
-692 TNAEDIS
+692 TE
-699 SNDLLSQ
+699 
-706 IDDIL
+706 
-711 NSSAT
+711 
-716 SDTPVEVPQ
+716 
-725 NETTDTNV
+725 
-733 SLDDIPDI
+733 IPDI
-741 SDLAETP
+741 TDLANTP
-748 VTTDENPNAEIL
+748 VTSDETNT
-760 DNIEN
+760 
-765 LSDNV
+765 
-770 EEPTISEDN
+770 EEPTITEEN
-779 SEEESNATDG
+779 SEEESNADDA
-789 MLADIDDL
+789 MFADIDDL
-797 LGGGFD
+797 LGGEIN
-803 SEENSAEPQVPQESP
+803 SEEKSTETQDTP
-818 ENVEDN
+818 ENIEDN
-824 ENIGVLFNDTD
+824 KNIGVLFNDTD

-846 EDVQSQSIPG
+846 EDAQPQSIPG

-884 AVLMLKPKADNAADV
+884 AVMILKPKDDNATDV

-908 PTDNVPATPTDTE
+908 PSDNVPTAPTDTE

-941 PQELKNTAIKPKQG
+941 PQELKNTAVKPKQG
-955 ARESY
+955 AKESY

-1012 VSLKLSKDGSVQ
+1012 VSLKLSKDGAVQ

-1041 LQSVKETLNVVKPPS
+1041 LQSVKGTLNVVKPPS

>member
-91 DENAIFVPKSHFE
+91 DENVIFVPKSHFE

-162 EAHKS
+162 ETHQS

-172 LSAEDYS
+172 LSEEDYS

-190 NDISEADKKYLIN
+190 NDISEDDKKYLIN

-238 IKEAVEETPSINDT
+238 IKDITETAPVDT
-252 AEIADT
+252 NITEISDIV
-258 ATEEDVTDVSENLEI
+258 TEEEPTDVSENLEI
-273 DDMELEPIAPIEDIA
+273 DDIELEPIAPIEDIA
-288 LDEDFNTDTTDVT
+288 LDEDFNTNTTDVAN
-301 DTTETPKNNEKSS
+301 TTEAPKNIDEKSS
-314 NGIADI
+314 NATDI

-331 AIVGAA
+331 AIAGAA
-337 AGATAMAAGEVAGF
+337 AGTAAIAAGEIAGL
-351 ASTAAELGAVAETGM
+351 ASTAAEIGAIAETGM
-366 NIVDKGVDIAKD
+366 NITDKGLDIAKD
-378 LVTGTSEEKI
+378 LISEKSEEKI
-388 SLDNI
+388 SLENVEAPDI
-393 ETPEI
+393 EDI
-398 ENTALP
+398 ALP
-404 QEDIATNSISLD
+404 QEDVTTNSISLD
-416 DVDTSAIDNISLPEE
+416 EVDTSAIDNISLPEE

-445 PEPNAGEDFIDQI
+445 PEPTAGEDFINQI
-458 DNKISFDDIDTN
+458 DNKI
-470 VAENIAEPLNIDEE
+470 
-484 KVSLN
+484 
-489 EVDTTNIEPLEN
+489 
-501 LDEQVDINENS
+501 
-512 ISLDDV
+512 
-518 DVSNIET
+518 
-525 LNPKDDFQEE
+525 
-535 TISFDNIDLDTT
+535 
-547 NISEENLNIDTN
+547 
-559 ATEEKLSFND
+559 SFND
-569 VQEKESETQDENSN
+569 VQEKESEIKDEDLNTTETTSFDN
-583 VEETISLDNIPQTDV
+583 VPQAEV

-628 TEIADNIEPLDISE
+628 TELTNNVEPLDISE
-642 TVKTENSEPVAN
+642 TVEPENSTENSEPVAE

-683 GLDDENLPE
+683 GLDDKNLPE

-725 NETTDTNV
+725 TETTDTNA
-733 SLDDIPDI
+733 SLDEIPDI
-741 SDLAETP
+741 TDLANTP
-748 VTTDENPNAEIL
+748 VTSDETNT
-760 DNIEN
+760 
-765 LSDNV
+765 
-770 EEPTISEDN
+770 EEPTITEEN
-779 SEEESNATDG
+779 SEEESNADDA
-789 MLADIDDL
+789 MFADIDDL
-797 LGGGFD
+797 LGGEID
-803 SEENSAEPQVPQESP
+803 SEEKSTETQDTP
-818 ENVEDN
+818 ENIEDN
-824 ENIGVLFNDTD
+824 KNIGVLFNDTD

-846 EDVQSQSIPG
+846 EDAQPQSIPG

-884 AVLMLKPKADNAADV
+884 AVMMLKPKDDNATDV

-908 PTDNVPATPTDTE
+908 PSDNVPTAPTDTE

-941 PQELKNTAIKPKQG
+941 PQELKNTAVKPKQG
-955 ARESY
+955 AKESY

-1012 VSLKLSKDGSVQ
+1012 VSLKLSKDGAVQ

>member
-91 DENAIFVPKSHFE
+91 DENVIFVPKSHFE

-162 EAHKS
+162 ETHQS

-172 LSAEDYS
+172 LSEEDYS

-190 NDISEADKKYLIN
+190 NDISEDDKKYLIN

-238 IKEAVEETPSINDT
+238 IKDITETTPVDT
-252 AEIADT
+252 NITEISDIV
-258 ATEEDVTDVSENLEI
+258 TEEEPTDVSENLEI
-273 DDMELEPIAPIEDIA
+273 DDIELEPIAPIEDIA
-288 LDEDFNTDTTDVT
+288 LDEDFNTDTTDVAN
-301 DTTETPKNNEKSS
+301 TTEAPKNIDEKSS
-314 NGIADI
+314 NATDI

-331 AIVGAA
+331 AIAGAA
-337 AGATAMAAGEVAGF
+337 AGTAAIAAGEIAGL
-351 ASTAAELGAVAETGM
+351 ASTAAEIGAIAETGM
-366 NIVDKGVDIAKD
+366 NITDKGLDIAKD
-378 LVTGTSEEKI
+378 LISEKSEEKI
-388 SLDNI
+388 SL
-393 ETPEI
+393 
-398 ENTALP
+398 ENVEAPDIKDTALP
-404 QEDIATNSISLD
+404 QEDVTTNSISLD
-416 DVDTSAIDNISLPEE
+416 EVDTSAIDNISLPEE

-445 PEPNAGEDFIDQI
+445 PEPTAGEDFINQI
-458 DNKISFDDIDTN
+458 DNKISFDDVETDVT
-470 VAENIAEPLNIDEE
+470 ENTTEPLNIDEE
-484 KVSLN
+484 KISLN
-489 EVDTTNIEPLEN
+489 EVDTTSIEPLEN
-501 LDEQVDINENS
+501 LNDQVDINENS

-518 DVSNIET
+518 NISNVET

-535 TISFDNIDLDTT
+535 TISFDNVDIDTT
-547 NISEENLNIDTN
+547 NIPEENLNIDTN
-559 ATEEKLSFND
+559 ATIKDKNLNA
-569 VQEKESETQDENSN
+569 T
-583 VEETISLDNIPQTDV
+583 ETISFDNVPQAEV

-617 LNLEETGLNET
+617 LNLEETGLNEA
-628 TEIADNIEPLDISE
+628 TELTNNVEPLDISE
-642 TVKTENSEPVAN
+642 TVEPENSTENSEPVAE

-683 GLDDENLPE
+683 GLDDKNLPE

-725 NETTDTNV
+725 TETTDTNV
-733 SLDDIPDI
+733 SLDEMPDI
-741 SDLAETP
+741 TDLANTP
-748 VTTDENPNAEIL
+748 VASDETNT
-760 DNIEN
+760 
-765 LSDNV
+765 
-770 EEPTISEDN
+770 EEPTITEDN
-779 SEEESNATDG
+779 SEEESNTDDA
-789 MLADIDDL
+789 MFADIDDL
-797 LGGGFD
+797 LGGEFD
-803 SEENSAEPQVPQESP
+803 GEEKSTETQDTP
-818 ENVEDN
+818 ENLENIEDN
-824 ENIGVLFNDTD
+824 KNIGVLFNDTD

-846 EDVQSQSIPG
+846 EDAQPQSIPG

-884 AVLMLKPKADNAADV
+884 AVMILKPKDDNATDV

-908 PTDNVPATPTDTE
+908 PSDNVPTAPTDTE

-941 PQELKNTAIKPKQG
+941 PQELKNTAVKPKQG
-955 ARESY
+955 AKESY

-1012 VSLKLSKDGSVQ
+1012 VSLKLSKDGAVQ

>member
-91 DENAIFVPKSHFE
+91 DENVIFVPKSHFE

-162 EAHKS
+162 ETHQS

-172 LSAEDYS
+172 LSEEDYS

-190 NDISEADKKYLIN
+190 NDISEDDKKYLIN

-238 IKEAVEETPSINDT
+238 IKDITETTPVDT
-252 AEIADT
+252 NITEISDI
-258 ATEEDVTDVSENLEI
+258 ATEEEPTDVSENLEI
-273 DDMELEPIAPIEDIA
+273 DDIELEPIAPIEDIA
-288 LDEDFNTDTTDVT
+288 LDEDFNTDTTDVAN
-301 DTTETPKNNEKSS
+301 TTEAPKNIDEKSS
-314 NGIADI
+314 NATDI

-331 AIVGAA
+331 AIAGAA
-337 AGATAMAAGEVAGF
+337 AGTAAIAAGEIAGL
-351 ASTAAELGAVAETGM
+351 ASTAAEIGAVAETGM
-366 NIVDKGVDIAKD
+366 NITDKGLDIAKD
-378 LVTGTSEEKI
+378 LISEKSEEKI
-388 SLDNI
+388 SLD
-393 ETPEI
+393 E
-398 ENTALP
+398 
-404 QEDIATNSISLD
+404 
-416 DVDTSAIDNISLPEE
+416 VDTSAIDNISLPEE

-445 PEPNAGEDFIDQI
+445 PEPTAGEDFINQI
-458 DNKISFDDIDTN
+458 DNKISFDDIETDVT
-470 VAENIAEPLNIDEE
+470 ENTTEPLNIDEE
-484 KVSLN
+484 KISLN
-489 EVDTTNIEPLEN
+489 EVDTTSIEPLEN
-501 LDEQVDINENS
+501 LNDQVDINENS

-518 DVSNIET
+518 NISDIET
-525 LNPKDDFQEE
+525 LNPRDDFQEE
-535 TISFDNIDLDTT
+535 TISFDNVDIDTT
-547 NISEENLNIDTN
+547 NIPEENLNIDTN
-559 ATEEKLSFND
+559 ATENKISFND
-569 VQEKESETQDENSN
+569 VQEKESEIKNEDLNTTETTSFDN
-583 VEETISLDNIPQTDV
+583 VPQAEV

-628 TEIADNIEPLDISE
+628 TELTNNVEPLDISE
-642 TVKTENSEPVAN
+642 TVEPENSTENSEPVAK

-683 GLDDENLPE
+683 GLDDKNLPE

-725 NETTDTNV
+725 TETTDTNA
-733 SLDDIPDI
+733 SLDEIPDI
-741 SDLAETP
+741 TDLANTP
-748 VTTDENPNAEIL
+748 VTSDETNT
-760 DNIEN
+760 
-765 LSDNV
+765 
-770 EEPTISEDN
+770 EEPTITEEN
-779 SEEESNATDG
+779 SEEESNADDA
-789 MLADIDDL
+789 MFADIDDL
-797 LGGGFD
+797 LGGEFD
-803 SEENSAEPQVPQESP
+803 SEEKSTETQDTP
-818 ENVEDN
+818 ENIEDN
-824 ENIGVLFNDTD
+824 KNIGVLFNDTD

-846 EDVQSQSIPG
+846 EDAQPQSIPG

-884 AVLMLKPKADNAADV
+884 AVMILKPKDDNATDV

-908 PTDNVPATPTDTE
+908 PSDNVPTAPTDTE

-941 PQELKNTAIKPKQG
+941 PQELKNTAVKPKQG
-955 ARESY
+955 AKESY

-1012 VSLKLSKDGSVQ
+1012 VSLKLSKDGAVQ